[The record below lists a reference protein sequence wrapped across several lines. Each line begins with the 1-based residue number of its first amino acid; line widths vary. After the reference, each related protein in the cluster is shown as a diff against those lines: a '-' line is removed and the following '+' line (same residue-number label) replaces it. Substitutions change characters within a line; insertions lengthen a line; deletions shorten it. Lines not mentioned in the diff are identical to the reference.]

1 MSSLAGTLPAPPDG
15 ASGRISWKEAPVTR
29 FQYRGWLMPLL
40 VYRGWLVPLLV
51 LLLPA
56 AAAPAEQQNR
66 GLHPVQSAAAQAT
79 DAESGPAPDS
89 LDPADAYRL
98 ELLKIKGHL
107 GVARALLQLGD
118 PGAGE
123 HLGGAIAEIFDGIA
137 LQLSDRN
144 APLSRDTLTQLEAA
158 VDAAPAAALTTI
170 DDAASAI
177 DGSFAQLGPLSAE
190 SALALS
196 EALLREAV
204 ALYTESVSDNEVV
217 DDRAYQTG
225 RGYVVQA
232 EALVR
237 HSSGIKGA
245 PGHEALL
252 AAVVLVRQAWPGIRP
267 PPIVFDPQSVADRL
281 EEAVAAM
288 DRLR

>member
-1 MSSLAGTLPAPPDG
+1 MTS
-15 ASGRISWKEAPVTR
+15 
-29 FQYRGWLMPLL
+29 FQPRRWLTPLI
-40 VYRGWLVPLLV
+40 V

-56 AAAPAEQQNR
+56 ATTPAEQQNR

-79 DAESGPAPDS
+79 DTASGSAS
-89 LDPADAYRL
+89 EGLDPADAYRL

-107 GVARALLQLGD
+107 GVARTLLRLGD

-123 HLGGAIAEIFDGIA
+123 HLGGSITGIFDGIA
-137 LQLSDRN
+137 LQLNDRS
-144 APLSRDTLTQLEAA
+144 APLSRDTLAQLEAA
-158 VDAAPAAALTTI
+158 VDAAPAAALATI

-204 ALYTESVSDNEVV
+204 ALYTDSVSDNEVV
-217 DDRAYQTG
+217 DQRAYRTG

-237 HSSGIKGA
+237 HSSGIKGS
-245 PGHEALL
+245 PGHDALI

-281 EEAVAAM
+281 EEAVVAM